1 MVAQILDSL
10 QAKLVRVP
18 ATMGTIVHAHLVN
31 NGGEEAVAVRVDVVD
46 HQLPFRDDVLDGHHG
61 LQEARKRRHRATAPC
76 TASHTVN
83 GLM

>member
-18 ATMGTIVHAHLVN
+18 STVGTIVHVQLVN
-31 NGGEEAVAVRVDVVD
+31 NGGEEAVSVRVNVVRL
-46 HQLPFRDDVLDGHHG
+46 QLPFHDDVLDGHHG
-61 LQEARKRRHRATAPC
+61 LQEARQRRHSATASC